1 VGRLHR
7 IHDGK
12 KFVRVYDYVDAHV
25 PMFARMYE
33 KRLKKHRAI
42 GYELKGEPDN
52 DADVQ
57 TAAGFGG
64 QSPKGRQKAHQ
75 AAQGQCR

>member
-1 VGRLHR
+1 
-7 IHDGK
+7 
-12 KFVRVYDYVDAHV
+12 
-25 PMFARMYE
+25 MFARMYE